1 MQNVRCVLMPLLMAK
16 VQYMVEKKPD
26 QEWSGNIFYRVEN
39 NEQENTTI
47 IKVEDIAI
55 MDANGS
61 AGFTTFNFND
71 PYASQYIPK
80 HRKLIGC
87 FMGLLHSHH
96 HMHGVGPSGTDDN
109 TMQKE
114 GKAVD
119 TNNFLSIIV
128 YNDREKSGGYSVR
141 ITQKW
146 NTIPLAGKKLVN
158 NFGIE
163 TEEGDA
169 KVTFEKFEDMEIID
183 IKDIIYQEPFMTE
196 AQEKE
201 IKERVEELD
210 KAEEERKKSPYKSSL
225 TTTYNKD
232 SNLSYFQKEHSNNKG
247 VWKEYYYNNFD
258 NYDYD
263 DYDYS
268 DYSHNYDYLRDK
280 DPMQIAMM
288 VANLSILIENK
299 EYTQDDVNKSFSTLF
314 EKAKANFS
322 KFDFEIYIA
331 NFLESMF
338 DVVFTG
344 LYGNDKLFRKILK
357 IISIA
362 YAQNKNTFTQALW
375 KSLVDYGEDQEYIT
389 VKIKNNGKI

>member
-1 MQNVRCVLMPLLMAK
+1 MAK

-26 QEWSGNIFYRVEN
+26 QEWSGNCFYRVEN
-39 NEQENTTI
+39 EQDTNTTI
-47 IKVEDIAI
+47 IKVEDLAI

-61 AGFTTFNFND
+61 TGFTTFNFND

-96 HMHGVGPSGTDDN
+96 HMYGVGPSGTDDN
-109 TMQKE
+109 TMKKE

-128 YNDREKSGGYSVR
+128 YNDREKSDGYSVR

-146 NTIPLAGKKLVN
+146 NTTPFAGKKVVN

-163 TEEGDA
+163 SEEGDA
-169 KVTFEKFEDMEIID
+169 NITFEKYEDMEIID
-183 IKDIIYQEPFMTE
+183 IKDVVYQEPYMTE

-210 KAEEERKKSPYKSSL
+210 KAEEERKKNPYKSYSS
-225 TTTYNKD
+225 TTTYDN
-232 SNLSYFQKEHSNNKG
+232 SNLGYFQKEHSSNKSH
-247 VWKEYYYNNFD
+247 YYYNNFD
-258 NYDYD
+258 NYDYNE
-263 DYDYS
+263 YDYS

-299 EYTQDDVNKSFSTLF
+299 KYTQDDINNSFSTLF
-314 EKAKANFS
+314 ERAKANFS

-338 DVVFTG
+338 DAVFTG

-362 YAQNKNTFTQALW
+362 YSENKNAFTQSLW
-375 KSLVDYGEDQEYIT
+375 KALVEYGEDQDYIT

>member
-1 MQNVRCVLMPLLMAK
+1 MAK
-16 VQYMVEKKPD
+16 VQYMVKKKPD
-26 QEWSGNIFYRVEN
+26 QEWSGNIFYRVVN
-39 NEQENTTI
+39 NEQEANLTI

-71 PYASQYIPK
+71 PYAAQYIPK
-80 HRKLIGC
+80 HRRLLGC
-87 FMGLLHSHH
+87 YMGLLHSHH
-96 HMHGVGPSGTDDN
+96 HMYGVGPSGTDDN
-109 TMQKE
+109 TMKKE

-146 NTIPLAGKKLVN
+146 NTTPSAGKKVVN
-158 NFGIE
+158 NFGTE

-169 KVTFEKFEDMEIID
+169 NIIFEKYEDMEIID
-183 IKDIIYQEPFMTE
+183 IKDVVYEEPYMTE
-196 AQEKE
+196 AAEKE
-201 IKERVEELD
+201 IRERVEELD
-210 KAEEERKKSPYKSSL
+210 KAEEERKKSPYSFYSS
-225 TTTYNKD
+225 TTNPNAS
-232 SNLSYFQKEHSNNKG
+232 SNLSYFQKEHSKNKG
-247 VWKEYYYNNFD
+247 NNNGSSYYYNNFD
-258 NYDYD
+258 NYDYN

-288 VANLSILIENK
+288 IANLSVLIENK

-314 EKAKANFS
+314 ERAKANFS
-322 KFDFEIYIA
+322 KFDFDIYVA

-338 DVVFTG
+338 DVVFTR
-344 LYGNDKLFRKILK
+344 LYGNDKLFKKILR
-357 IISIA
+357 IVSIA
-362 YAQNKNTFTQALW
+362 YSENKNAFTQSLW
-375 KSLVDYGEDQEYIT
+375 KSLVEYGEDQEYIT
-389 VKIKNNGKI
+389 TKLVK